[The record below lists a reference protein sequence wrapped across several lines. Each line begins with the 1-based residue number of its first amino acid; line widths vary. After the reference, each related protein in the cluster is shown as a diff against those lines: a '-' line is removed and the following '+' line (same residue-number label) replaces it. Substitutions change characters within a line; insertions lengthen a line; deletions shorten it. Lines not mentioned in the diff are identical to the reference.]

1 MMSHNINYAHMEK
14 FFSPARIGAI
24 SSSLNTSLTPKQAIG
39 MLFWE
44 QQVASSIYPIIQI
57 IEVSLRNS
65 MNEVLKS
72 RFGNSWWNNL
82 RSTSSC
88 NSSPKCR
95 CSLCSLKKSIKKAEN
110 RFKKEYA
117 RSKGANYNNTVA
129 LDDIISQ
136 TELSVW
142 EDLLSTSLYAP
153 NSKQNGNYLYP
164 KSLNKMFKGIPA
176 LYPSLNGNATQV
188 LLNIK
193 TLVYNVR
200 LLRNRISHHDR
211 LWTKSHLIGNSSKRK
226 KDIINSISRKIDDIK
241 NLALVISPELLKMIE
256 NWGLFNNID
265 EILSLDVLEKYLDE
279 EFFKF
284 SSKQEQDMFFIFYSE
299 YAGKSYSISRDVV
312 GKTLQKHKGI

>member
-1 MMSHNINYAHMEK
+1 MTHNINYAHIGK
-14 FFSPARIGAI
+14 FFSSARMGAI

-72 RFGNSWWNNL
+72 RFGNSWWDNL
-82 RSTSSC
+82 ISTDNCNSTSRCS
-88 NSSPKCR
+88 

-110 RFKKEYA
+110 RFKKEYY
-117 RSKGANYNNTVA
+117 RSRNTGYASQVA

-136 TELSVW
+136 TELSIW
-142 EDLLSTSLYAP
+142 EDLLSTSLYSP
-153 NSKQNGNYLYP
+153 NNQQNRNYLYP
-164 KSLNKMFKGIPA
+164 KSLNKIFKGIPV
-176 LYPSLNGNATQV
+176 LYPNLNGNTIQV
-188 LLNIK
+188 LSHIK

-211 LWTKSHLIGNSSKRK
+211 LWTKSHLSGDSSKRK

-241 NLALVISPELLKMIE
+241 NLALVISPELLTMIE
-256 NWGLFNNID
+256 NWGLFNNIN
-265 EILSLDVLEKYLDE
+265 EMLSLDILEKYLDE
-279 EFFKF
+279 NFFKF
-284 SSKQEQDMFFIFYSE
+284 SSKLEQDMFLIFYSE
-299 YAGKSYSISRDVV
+299 YKGKSYSISRDVIN
-312 GKTLQKHKGI
+312 KTLQKT